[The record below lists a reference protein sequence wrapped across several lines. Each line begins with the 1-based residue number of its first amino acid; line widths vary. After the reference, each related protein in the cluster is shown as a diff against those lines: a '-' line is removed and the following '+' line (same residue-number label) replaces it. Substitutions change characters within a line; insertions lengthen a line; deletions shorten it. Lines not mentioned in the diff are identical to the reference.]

1 MRITFP
7 VLTAPGLKITDFLN
21 NLQLMINV
29 DFKEMVVVSPFVDA
43 YIIRNIIKRTL
54 NRDRTI
60 TVVTRYGKG
69 EEQQRKAIDKAI
81 AEIQKLSK
89 NDPKLTEKV
98 KWFIH
103 NKVHA
108 KFIVVDWKT
117 VLFGSQNLTKYGG
130 LSENY
135 ELGAMLEDG
144 EFVSKLKPFVDNL
157 VNNSKLLYPKG
168 K

>member
-1 MRITFP
+1 MRIIFP
-7 VLTAPGLKITDFLN
+7 VLTAPGLKIKDFLN

-60 TVVTRYGKG
+60 TVITRYGKG
-69 EEQQRKAIDKAI
+69 EERQKKSIDEAIS
-81 AEIQKLSK
+81 EIQKFSK
-89 NDPKLTEKV
+89 IDSKLREKV
-98 KWFIH
+98 RWFIQE
-103 NKVHA
+103 KVHA
-108 KFIVVDWKT
+108 KFVVVDWKT

-130 LSENY
+130 LSGNY
-135 ELGAMLEDG
+135 ELGAMLED
-144 EFVSKLKPFVDNL
+144 EELASKLKPFVDNII
-157 VNNSKLLYPKG
+157 NNSKLLYPKG